1 MVGLIRG
8 VSEGL
13 GPVGGAAAIYSLS
26 GLLLIFTV
34 GFPRIRQIP
43 KGYLLAGSLL
53 FVSYEICLALSLGY
67 AATRHQA
74 IEVGMVNYLW
84 PSLTILFAILFNGQ
98 KTNWLIVPGLLLAL
112 VGVCWVLGG
121 ENGLHYDEIINNI
134 TTSPLSYFLAF
145 IGAFIWAAYCTVTN
159 KYARGFN
166 GITVFVLLTGA
177 CLWIYYFLTP
187 QPEMVFST
195 PVMIKLISGCGKRDK
210 TASMTRQKATLI
222 GLIAIVLWSTMV
234 GLIRGV
240 SEGLGPVGG
249 AAAIYSLSGLLLI
262 FTVGFPRIRQIPKGY
277 LLAGSL
283 LFVSY
288 EICLALSLG
297 YAATRHQAIEV
308 GMVNYLWPSLT
319 ILFAILFNG
328 QKTNWLIVPGLLL
341 ALVGVCWVLGGENG
355 LHYDEIINNIT
366 TSPLSYFLAFI
377 GAFIWAAYCTVTNKY
392 ARGFNGITVF
402 VLLTGAC
409 LWIYYF
415 LTPQPEMVFSTP
427 VMIKLISAAFTLG
440 FAYAAW
446 NVGILHGN
454 VTIMAV
460 GSYFTPV
467 LSSALAAVLLSAPLS
482 FSFWQGALMVCG
494 GSLLCWLAT
503 RRG

>member
-177 CLWIYYFLTP
+177 CLWIYYFLT
-187 QPEMVFST
+187 S
-195 PVMIKLISGCGKRDK
+195 
-210 TASMTRQKATLI
+210 
-222 GLIAIVLWSTMV
+222 
-234 GLIRGV
+234 
-240 SEGLGPVGG
+240 
-249 AAAIYSLSGLLLI
+249 
-262 FTVGFPRIRQIPKGY
+262 
-277 LLAGSL
+277 
-283 LFVSY
+283 
-288 EICLALSLG
+288 
-297 YAATRHQAIEV
+297 
-308 GMVNYLWPSLT
+308 
-319 ILFAILFNG
+319 
-328 QKTNWLIVPGLLL
+328 
-341 ALVGVCWVLGGENG
+341 
-355 LHYDEIINNIT
+355 
-366 TSPLSYFLAFI
+366 
-377 GAFIWAAYCTVTNKY
+377 
-392 ARGFNGITVF
+392 
-402 VLLTGAC
+402 
-409 LWIYYF
+409 
-415 LTPQPEMVFSTP
+415 QPEMVFSTP

-454 VTIMAV
+454 VT
-460 GSYFTPV
+460 
-467 LSSALAAVLLSAPLS
+467 
-482 FSFWQGALMVCG
+482 
-494 GSLLCWLAT
+494 
-503 RRG
+503 

>member
-121 ENGLHYDEIINNI
+121 DNGLHYDEIINNI

-177 CLWIYYFLTP
+177 SLW
-187 QPEMVFST
+187 V
-195 PVMIKLISGCGKRDK
+195 
-210 TASMTRQKATLI
+210 
-222 GLIAIVLWSTMV
+222 
-234 GLIRGV
+234 
-240 SEGLGPVGG
+240 
-249 AAAIYSLSGLLLI
+249 
-262 FTVGFPRIRQIPKGY
+262 
-277 LLAGSL
+277 
-283 LFVSY
+283 
-288 EICLALSLG
+288 
-297 YAATRHQAIEV
+297 
-308 GMVNYLWPSLT
+308 
-319 ILFAILFNG
+319 
-328 QKTNWLIVPGLLL
+328 
-341 ALVGVCWVLGGENG
+341 
-355 LHYDEIINNIT
+355 
-366 TSPLSYFLAFI
+366 
-377 GAFIWAAYCTVTNKY
+377 
-392 ARGFNGITVF
+392 
-402 VLLTGAC
+402 
-409 LWIYYF
+409 YYF

-446 NVGILHGN
+446 NVGILWQRHHNGGRF
-454 VTIMAV
+454 VFYARP
-460 GSYFTPV
+460 F
-467 LSSALAAVLLSAPLS
+467 LSACSRAAQRPAVVLVLARRANGLRR
-482 FSFWQGALMVCG
+482 FPALLAG
-494 GSLLCWLAT
+494 DTSWLK
-503 RRG
+503 

>member
-43 KGYLLAGSLL
+43 KGYLLAGCLL

-121 ENGLHYDEIINNI
+121 DNGLHYDEIINNI

-166 GITVFVLLTGA
+166 G
-177 CLWIYYFLTP
+177 
-187 QPEMVFST
+187 
-195 PVMIKLISGCGKRDK
+195 
-210 TASMTRQKATLI
+210 
-222 GLIAIVLWSTMV
+222 
-234 GLIRGV
+234 
-240 SEGLGPVGG
+240 
-249 AAAIYSLSGLLLI
+249 
-262 FTVGFPRIRQIPKGY
+262 
-277 LLAGSL
+277 
-283 LFVSY
+283 
-288 EICLALSLG
+288 
-297 YAATRHQAIEV
+297 
-308 GMVNYLWPSLT
+308 
-319 ILFAILFNG
+319 
-328 QKTNWLIVPGLLL
+328 
-341 ALVGVCWVLGGENG
+341 
-355 LHYDEIINNIT
+355 
-366 TSPLSYFLAFI
+366 
-377 GAFIWAAYCTVTNKY
+377 
-392 ARGFNGITVF
+392 
-402 VLLTGAC
+402 
-409 LWIYYF
+409 
-415 LTPQPEMVFSTP
+415 
-427 VMIKLISAAFTLG
+427 ISAAFTLG